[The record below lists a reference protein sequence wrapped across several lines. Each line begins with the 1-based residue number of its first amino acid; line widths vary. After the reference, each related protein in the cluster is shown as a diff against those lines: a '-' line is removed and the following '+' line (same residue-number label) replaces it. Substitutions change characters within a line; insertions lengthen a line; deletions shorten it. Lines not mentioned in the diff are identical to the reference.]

1 MLKTLMITIISISKC
16 TFSLTTSSTK
26 GCPRPPISGPQN
38 DCIFFSEKKKERRQD
53 GLFDEEDLN
62 RQWHELFGEWKI
74 LNKYVVQFHTELKK
88 HLRLFHDHDYF
99 NVMHALRRVYKLIS
113 TETFGTQPITLTIA
127 INSRIYLSPFKHRK
141 NHYNTVWGKNRIQYR
156 RNSTCYTSQGC

>member
-1 MLKTLMITIISISKC
+1 MSVIFLIL
-16 TFSLTTSSTK
+16 L
-26 GCPRPPISGPQN
+26 GGPYEL
-38 DCIFFSEKKKERRQD
+38 FHSEKKKERRQD

-99 NVMHALRRVYKLIS
+99 NVMHALRPVLK
-113 TETFGTQPITLTIA
+113 FVPILL
-127 INSRIYLSPFKHRK
+127 RPM
-141 NHYNTVWGKNRIQYR
+141 
-156 RNSTCYTSQGC
+156 

>member
-1 MLKTLMITIISISKC
+1 MTAIQNQSRPIRLAVDFKTTVL
-16 TFSLTTSSTK
+16 F
-26 GCPRPPISGPQN
+26 RPASHEFPKWMN
-38 DCIFFSEKKKERRQD
+38 FSEKKKERRQD

-99 NVMHALRRVYKLIS
+99 NVMHALR
-113 TETFGTQPITLTIA
+113 
-127 INSRIYLSPFKHRK
+127 
-141 NHYNTVWGKNRIQYR
+141 
-156 RNSTCYTSQGC
+156 

>member
-1 MLKTLMITIISISKC
+1 MLKTLMITIISTSKC

-26 GCPRPPISGPQN
+26 GLSASVNPWPYSGQYN
-38 DCIFFSEKKKERRQD
+38 DPLFFSEKKKERRQD

-99 NVMHALRRVYKLIS
+99 NVMHALRRGFKLIP
-113 TETFGTQPITLTIA
+113 TA
-127 INSRIYLSPFKHRK
+127 IFSAN
-141 NHYNTVWGKNRIQYR
+141 NM
-156 RNSTCYTSQGC
+156 

>member
-1 MLKTLMITIISISKC
+1 M
-16 TFSLTTSSTK
+16 TFHFEFD
-26 GCPRPPISGPQN
+26 PEPY
-38 DCIFFSEKKKERRQD
+38 FSEKKKERRQD

-99 NVMHALRRVYKLIS
+99 NVMHALRFIFKFKQNALS
-113 TETFGTQPITLTIA
+113 NSIA
-127 INSRIYLSPFKHRK
+127 PS
-141 NHYNTVWGKNRIQYR
+141 
-156 RNSTCYTSQGC
+156 